1 MPIIPPLYPYYIP
14 LYPHISPYIPK
25 VRHVLKPPVQTQPF
39 HGDIMGISWAS
50 PGIPHLDLRVTPRY
64 PQSSSLWD
72 FGMRIIHMFVA
83 TIFRWSFLIPISCPN
98 LDFRLLMAID
108 DGFPNMNHRLL
119 YPEILWSGLSQSLHP
134 SKHQVRPGVLV
145 NLFAVPRRCLSG
157 FLRENKLLY
166 HHFPLVDIIERVW
179 NSFRFFFWAGLGFF
193 LGFLGWYHLP
203 SVCNSLEL
211 EFVILHGICHIWACS
226 PSILH
231 GIYYMWACSPSILYG
246 ICHILAFSPSILHGI
261 SYMWACSPSYLP
273 HFSMFTFHFAWDVLH
288 VSMFTQIFTDAE
300 AWD

>member
-1 MPIIPPLYPYYIP
+1 MTGKDRCPLYPHYIP
-14 LYPHISPYIPK
+14 LYPHISPYPQSK

-64 PQSSSLWD
+64 TQSSSLWD

-98 LDFRLLMAID
+98 FDFRLLMAID

-145 NLFAVPRRCLSG
+145 NLFAVPRPG

-166 HHFPLVDIIERVW
+166 HHFPLVDIIEKKK
-179 NSFRFFFWAGLGFF
+179 N
-193 LGFLGWYHLP
+193 
-203 SVCNSLEL
+203 
-211 EFVILHGICHIWACS
+211 
-226 PSILH
+226 
-231 GIYYMWACSPSILYG
+231 IYIYI
-246 ICHILAFSPSILHGI
+246 
-261 SYMWACSPSYLP
+261 YLP
-273 HFSMFTFHFAWDVLH
+273 VKKKHPKK
-288 VSMFTQIFTDAE
+288 E
-300 AWD
+300 